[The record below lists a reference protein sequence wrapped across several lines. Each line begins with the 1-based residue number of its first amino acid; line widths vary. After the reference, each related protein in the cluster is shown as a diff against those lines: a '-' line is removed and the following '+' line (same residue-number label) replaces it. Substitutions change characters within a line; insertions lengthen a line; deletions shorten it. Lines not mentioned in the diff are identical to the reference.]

1 MRSSVFVSIFLHAA
15 VVLIGVYGL
24 PAMRKPPVIEDIPM
38 VVEIVQTGLNTNL
51 LSAPEPLKEPPK
63 KAEVKP
69 PKPPPAPKV
78 KKAPPPP
85 PPPAPTP
92 DPEVAVVPPPPEPKP
107 VVKPKP
113 KPKVEAKPKPKVEAK
128 PKAPQN
134 LVKAKPRRKPKPPDR
149 FAMVLKNLEKDL
161 KTPAPN
167 SKAAAKKKK
176 PETDLMA
183 RLSKSLSRKPTE
195 FDPNKKIS
203 LSERHAM
210 INLVK
215 RTMEPCW
222 NFQAGSKKAQDII
235 VEIEVALRPDG
246 HVSRA
251 NITNRSQLSDPF
263 KLAAGES
270 ALRAVLNPSCQ
281 PYKLPA
287 NKYEVWKD
295 LKLTFNP
302 REMLGR

>member
-1 MRSSVFVSIFLHAA
+1 MRSSIFVSIFLHGA
-15 VVLIGVYGL
+15 VILLGVYGL
-24 PAMRKPPVIEDIPM
+24 PAIRKPPVLEDIPM
-38 VVEIVQTGLNTNL
+38 VVEIVPLGLNTNL
-51 LSAPEPLKEPPK
+51 PSAPEPPKEPPK

-78 KKAPPPP
+78 KKAPPPLP
-85 PPPAPTP
+85 PSAPE
-92 DPEVAVVPPPPEPKP
+92 PEVAVVPPPPEPKP
-107 VVKPKP
+107 EPKPKAKP
-113 KPKVEAKPKPKVEAK
+113 KPKVEAKPKPKAE
-128 PKAPQN
+128 PKSKTPKN
-134 LVKAKPRRKPKPPDR
+134 LAKAKPRRKPKPPDR

-161 KTPAPN
+161 KTPAP
-167 SKAAAKKKK
+167 KEKPAKKKTK
-176 PETDLMA
+176 KEADFMA
-183 RLSKSLSRKPTE
+183 RMSKSLSRKPTE
-195 FDPNKKIS
+195 FDPNKSIS
-203 LSERHAM
+203 MSDRDAM
-210 INLVK
+210 INIIR

-222 NFQAGSKKAQDII
+222 NFQAGSKQAQDII

-287 NKYEVWKD
+287 NKYDVWKD